1 MKTLSVL
8 LTCILFVILVS
19 SCQNRVK
26 DANDALL
33 LADSY
38 MTSRPATSLR
48 ILDSLN
54 NTTVE
59 KDHYFALLY
68 AQAKYRNY
76 VKAENDSFIRT
87 ALDYYSTS
95 SDFAMKTRAYLVA
108 AQIYYELGD
117 NGVALNFIHKSSDAA
132 SEITDNWIKS
142 AIYYM

>member
-33 LADSY
+33 LADGY
-38 MTSRPATSLR
+38 MTTQPAVSLR

-54 NTTVE
+54 NTTIE
-59 KDHYFALLY
+59 KDYYFALLY

-76 VKAENDSFIRT
+76 VKGENDSLIRT
-87 ALDYYSTS
+87 ALDLL
-95 SDFAMKTRAYLVA
+95 FNM
-108 AQIYYELGD
+108 
-117 NGVALNFIHKSSDAA
+117 
-132 SEITDNWIKS
+132 
-142 AIYYM
+142 